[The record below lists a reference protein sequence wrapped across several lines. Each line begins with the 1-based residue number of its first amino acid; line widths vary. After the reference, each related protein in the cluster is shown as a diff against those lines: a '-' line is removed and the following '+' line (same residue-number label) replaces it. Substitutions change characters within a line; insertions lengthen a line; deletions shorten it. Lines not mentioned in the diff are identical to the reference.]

1 MIGILF
7 LSIVIILNIFYT
19 ANLDLSEHITI
30 TRNSIIYI
38 IGLIA
43 VGIIIFAI
51 TKIVNEKL
59 YIDEDTNKKQKIRKY
74 CYRTAFALYI
84 IFQIAWVII
93 IRPGIVGDQIHAC
106 NLAQTFYRNNLE
118 EYLPNLTYA
127 GIPLRDYMQAYHQQ
141 ISLAFVFS
149 IVFRLIH
156 FDGIAILRG
165 FNIIGTIAIV
175 IALYKIS
182 QQLTKKYK
190 TNKVLL
196 FTLIFTFISLPMLTT
211 FIYGDIPSLAL
222 CLFSVYFMM
231 LYRETNEIKYPIW
244 ASIFT
249 MFAYM
254 MRMNSL
260 IFIIATVI
268 YLGLNLVKGITKR
281 QGKEN
286 IIKIG
291 MIILYII
298 ISIIPSSFVKNYYL
312 NKYNMDKSK
321 AYPNIS
327 YFLMAMEE
335 SWRGNGWYNEARGEL
350 ALKEPEKAKEE
361 YPQEIKNRLNYF
373 IQNKQEAFVFYRDK
387 LASMWTENTYSA
399 IENNNVDYVPLEN
412 IIGPLTFYQ
421 KVLLLITCICS
432 LLVLIQNRKNLSL
445 ELLFLITIFIGG
457 FAFHILWEAKSR
469 YIIPY
474 IIVLI
479 PVASICI
486 WGRRKKT
493 GQIERKN
500 RQEGRPF
507 SFQNGTVGHPFFY
520 LYRDNIKN

>member
-1 MIGILF
+1 MKKIIQIIGIIF

-19 ANLDLSEHITI
+19 AKLDLSEHITI
-30 TRNSIIYI
+30 TTNSIIYI
-38 IGLIA
+38 ISVIA
-43 VGIIIFAI
+43 LGIIIFSI
-51 TKIVNEKL
+51 TKVINEKI
-59 YIDEDTNKKQKIRKY
+59 YNGEDTNKKQKIKKY

-149 IVFRLIH
+149 LVFRLIH

-165 FNIIGTIAIV
+165 FNIIATIAIV

-182 QQLTKKYK
+182 QQLSKQYK

-231 LYRETNEIKYPIW
+231 RYSETNEIKYPIW

-249 MFAYM
+249 MIAYM

-268 YLGLNLVKGITKR
+268 YLILNLIKGITKR
-281 QGKEN
+281 QWKEN

-291 MIILYII
+291 IIISYII
-298 ISIIPSSFVKNYYL
+298 ISIVPSSLVKNYYL

-321 AYPNIS
+321 AYPNVS

-335 SWRGNGWYNEARGEL
+335 SWRGKGWYNEARGEL
-350 ALKEPEKAKEE
+350 ALKEPEKAKKE
-361 YPQEIKNRLNYF
+361 YPQEIKNRITYF
-373 IQNKQEAFVFYRDK
+373 MQNKKEAFEFYRDK
-387 LASMWTENTYSA
+387 IASMWAENTYSA

-421 KVLLLITCICS
+421 KALLLISCVCS
-432 LLVLIQNRKNLSL
+432 LIVLIQNRKNLSL

-469 YIIPY
+469 YIVPY

-486 WGRRKKT
+486 WNRRDAPFRSKM
-493 GQIERKN
+493 ERW
-500 RQEGRPF
+500 
-507 SFQNGTVGHPFFY
+507 GHPFSYFKKY
-520 LYRDNIKN
+520 

>member
-1 MIGILF
+1 MKKIIQIIGIIF
-7 LSIVIILNIFYT
+7 LSTVIILNIFYT
-19 ANLDLSEHITI
+19 AKLDLSEHITI
-30 TRNSIIYI
+30 TTNSIIYI

-43 VGIIIFAI
+43 LGIIIFSV

-59 YIDEDTNKKQKIRKY
+59 YTSEDTEKKQKIRKY

-149 IVFRLIH
+149 LVFRLIH

-182 QQLTKKYK
+182 QQLAKQYE
-190 TNKVLL
+190 TNKILL

-231 LYRETNEIKYPIW
+231 RYSQTNEIKYPIW

-249 MFAYM
+249 MIAYM

-268 YLGLNLVKGITKR
+268 YLILSLIKGITQKESNTW
-281 QGKEN
+281 KEN
-286 IIKIG
+286 ITKIG
-291 MIILYII
+291 IIILYII
-298 ISIIPSSFVKNYYL
+298 ISIVPSTLVKNYYL

-350 ALKEPEKAKEE
+350 ALKEPEKAREE

-373 IQNKQEAFVFYRDK
+373 MQNKKEAFEFYRDK
-387 LASMWTENTYSA
+387 IASMWTENTYSA
-399 IENNNVDYVPLEN
+399 IENNNVGYVSLEN
-412 IIGPLTFYQ
+412 VIGPLTFYQ
-421 KVLLLITCICS
+421 KTLLLISCVCS
-432 LLVLIQNRKNLSL
+432 LIVLIQNRKNLSL

-469 YIIPY
+469 YIVPY

-479 PVASICI
+479 PVASVRIL
-486 WGRRKKT
+486 GLKEKK
-493 GQIERKN
+493 QA
-500 RQEGRPF
+500 
-507 SFQNGTVGHPFFY
+507 
-520 LYRDNIKN
+520 